1 MKDNDK
7 GNEKPNDSIEKEGKE
22 YETDELIK
30 ILTRDETAK
39 MLRVDVSTVSRYAK
53 SGELRSY
60 KLGTRRLFKYVD
72 VLAFFE
78 NLVDREYV
86 FGQEL

>member
-1 MKDNDK
+1 MNDNNDNVK
-7 GNEKPNDSIEKEGKE
+7 GNERGHSKHNEI
-22 YETDELIK
+22 IK

-39 MLRVDVSTVSRYAK
+39 FLRIDVSTVSRYAK
-53 SGELRSY
+53 SGALKSY

-78 NLVDREYV
+78 NQVDREYV

>member
-1 MKDNDK
+1 MHNK
-7 GNEKPNDSIEKEGKE
+7 GDVIPKDSIETEGKE
-22 YETDELIK
+22 YETEELIK
-30 ILTRDETAK
+30 ILTRDETAEI
-39 MLRVDVSTVSRYAK
+39 LRVDVSTVSRYAK